1 MADNKSKQPT
11 FSVGPAAKRE
21 LKRALVKSTN
31 PAETIS
37 NFQKTRSLHSML
49 ARAFGTQPQHAD
61 EEDKKNNDTM
71 AEKEAESL
79 DTDSVLTFLTHLGV
93 APQVVHKR
101 ITDSLQKQLEDEIR
115 KTSSH
120 EPLLN
125 LLKSCWPYATILPEL
140 RSILWAVL
148 KQLGDQTPLAVLKA
162 LGERESSSSDG
173 KLKHPDIFRPLP
185 PLLKRLVWEA
195 DWDDKVPLSTE
206 NNMDNPKQ
214 FLKLLQSTL
223 LCETVQPL
231 IVKYTTNAV
240 LHDSVKKP
248 FVSTARERRV
258 LTTQRRA
265 LVSSTSTTTTT
276 SSLVGAKLSAA
287 TTSSST
293 ATTTAATAEPLLTS
307 GKAVSQLRQFLGD
320 ATGGTASYR
329 PKLLHA
335 ILQLLMATHGNT
347 KPNLLGPHLHC
358 TLLADILLSAAGPL
372 PKAYTHVHSLARTL
386 DDAVKLGVLS
396 DADLIHVQATV
407 ALIFEQDEETPQDN
421 NNNKASDDKQ
431 GGKDNTTS
439 PSKNKKKKKQKNEKE
454 DAPNG
459 GGSTTVSTFLKRQL
473 NRIITAGLVAMKDA
487 DPQTLFLNP
496 VTDAIAPG
504 YSKVIKKPMCICTM
518 EEKLEDFDYNSIQEW
533 DADVKLM
540 FKNCVDYNR
549 GPAGQWFRG
558 EANRQHKV
566 YKDEILS
573 QAKKLYAVEVA
584 KRNPD
589 DESHKRKREEVQ
601 GPKIPKIAPL
611 PAADKKRKKETHEYT
626 PSMPAL
632 AAMLLADPF
641 VVRLM
646 LDRVLRSLRIDI
658 LKGTSLPAAHGVIP
672 SLLQL
677 LHMAQWSTKICALRG
692 RRYVVPDAG
701 LTAPTTVEAIETMV
715 PYHSL
720 RRYLPI
726 LMHLLL
732 EAELDKRLVAGGDL
746 NPVVQ
751 SLERPAPPS
760 ISIEHGSSAPLQVVV
775 SLLEGAFV
783 YICLPGISQ
792 DDSLSVTFSKFATTL
807 QKVAG
812 NVWEE
817 RAFFTCLVAN
827 ILRHKA
833 RLNRT
838 NRDVI
843 CSTWMDWLRT
853 TNEDDDST
861 KKKKKK
867 GCMTSAA
874 HEFFIYLINE
884 WAALGN
890 LLMPRDLLLKTT
902 AELVQVVNGTET
914 ANERKFVA
922 MWQQEEAGDF
932 EPIQAQYKRMLGM
945 LPEANRIQWKDQV
958 GIAQQADA
966 KDEEMKDATSE
977 PATVEEEVDAM
988 QED

>member
-1 MADNKSKQPT
+1 
-11 FSVGPAAKRE
+11 
-21 LKRALVKSTN
+21 
-31 PAETIS
+31 
-37 NFQKTRSLHSML
+37 
-49 ARAFGTQPQHAD
+49 
-61 EEDKKNNDTM
+61 
-71 AEKEAESL
+71 
-79 DTDSVLTFLTHLGV
+79 
-93 APQVVHKR
+93 
-101 ITDSLQKQLEDEIR
+101 
-115 KTSSH
+115 
-120 EPLLN
+120 
-125 LLKSCWPYATILPEL
+125 
-140 RSILWAVL
+140 
-148 KQLGDQTPLAVLKA
+148 LKA
-162 LGERESSSSDG
+162 LGERESSDG

-195 DWDDKVPLSTE
+195 DWDDKVPFSTE
-206 NNMDNPKQ
+206 NTMENPKQ
-214 FLKLLQSTL
+214 FLKLVQSTL

-231 IVKYTTNAV
+231 IDKYTSTAV
-240 LHDSVKKP
+240 LQESVKKP
-248 FVSTARERRV
+248 FVSTARERRI

-265 LVSSTSTTTTT
+265 LVSSTSSTSTTTTTTT
-276 SSLVGAKLSAA
+276 SNLMGAKLSSAA
-287 TTSSST
+287 TT
-293 ATTTAATAEPLLTS
+293 TTTAEQPLLSS

-320 ATGGTASYR
+320 TTGGTASYR

-335 ILQLLMATHGNT
+335 ILQLVMATHGNT

-358 TLLADILLSAAGPL
+358 TLVADILLSAGGPL
-372 PKAYTHVHSLARTL
+372 PKAYTHVHSLARSL
-386 DDAVKLGVLS
+386 DDAVKFGVLS
-396 DADLIHVQATV
+396 DADLIKVQATV
-407 ALIFEQDEETPQDN
+407 ALIFEQDGEETQN
-421 NNNKASDDKQ
+421 DKKE
-431 GGKDNTTS
+431 KDTVSSS
-439 PSKNKKKKKQKNEKE
+439 PPKKKKKEKE
-454 DAPNG
+454 DATNAP
-459 GGSTTVSTFLKRQL
+459 VSTFLKRQL
-473 NRIITAGLVAMKDA
+473 NRIITAGHVAMKDC
-487 DPQTLFLNP
+487 DPQNLFLNP

-504 YSKVIKKPMCICTM
+504 YSKVIKKPMCISTM

-540 FKNCVDYNR
+540 YKNCVDYNR

-573 QAKKLYAVEVA
+573 QAKKLYAVEFA
-584 KRNPD
+584 RRNPE
-589 DESHKRKREEVQ
+589 DESLKRKQREQDE
-601 GPKIPKIAPL
+601 GPKTPKVSPL
-611 PAADKKRKKETHEYT
+611 PAANKKRKKETHEYT

-632 AAMLLADPF
+632 ASMLLADPF

-658 LKGTSLPAAHGVIP
+658 LKGASLPASHAVIP

-677 LHMAQWSTKICALRG
+677 LHMAQWSTQICALRG

-701 LTAPTTVEAIETMV
+701 LTAPDTVQAVETMV

-746 NPVVQ
+746 NPVAQ

-760 ISIEHGSSAPLQVVV
+760 VSLERSSSAPLQVVV

-838 NRDVI
+838 NRNAI

-853 TNEDDDST
+853 TTEDDELSST

-902 AELVQVVNGTET
+902 LEVVQIVNGTEM
-914 ANERKFVA
+914 AEERKFVG

-958 GIAQQADA
+958 GIAQQADT
-966 KDEEMKDATSE
+966 KDEEMKDAPSE
-977 PATVEEEVDAM
+977 PETVPATAEEEVADAM